1 MRIQHFSI
9 LAVLCA
15 ALLSSPSA
23 GATLNVVATTPD
35 LASLA
40 KEVGGDRINLTALTR
55 PTEDP
60 HFVDAKPSFIL
71 KLNKADVLIEGGA
84 ELELGWLP
92 PLLEGARNSR
102 IAAGSP
108 GRVSCAKSVSLLE
121 VPATLDRSKGDVH
134 AAGNPHYLVDPENA
148 RKVATLI
155 CETFCTLDS
164 GGQTAYRANLEKFIK
179 QLNAKLQEWSGK
191 LAPYRGQRVVSY
203 HNLWPYFAQRFGLQF
218 DLFLEPKPGISPS
231 PAHLAFVIGKIREE
245 KIKVIVVEPF
255 QSRKTAETVAAD
267 TGAKV
272 VNVTQYP
279 GGVRGTEGGYL
290 PMMEYLVS
298 TLAKALGE

>member
-1 MRIQHFSI
+1 MTIPRLSLLFA
-9 LAVLCA
+9 LGF
-15 ALLSSPSA
+15 ALLASLA
-23 GATLNVVATTPD
+23 AQTKLNVVATTSD
-35 LASLA
+35 LGALA
-40 KEVGGDRINLTALTR
+40 KEVGGDLITLTVLTR

-60 HFVDAKPSFIL
+60 HFVDAKPSFVL
-71 KLNKADVLIEGGA
+71 KLNKADILIEGGA

-92 PLLEGARNSR
+92 PLLEGARNAR
-102 IAAGSP
+102 IVTGSP

-164 GGQTAYRANLEKFIK
+164 GGQTVYRANLESFMK

-231 PAHLAFVIGKIREE
+231 PAHLAFVIGKIRED

-290 PMMEYLVS
+290 QMMDYLVS